1 MELLLKLCTWRN
13 LALAAAAVAV
23 IYSAGR
29 MQEYPRRWYR
39 DWRYPPQGHVGAEG
53 DEIMRLKEKRE
64 SDELGRR
71 HERVLTLLTQAE
83 TEGFDVSALRRKA
96 DAALQLNSA
105 RYRRKAVLLLA
116 EVELE
121 APRKKAKYRP
131 LYPAGDDE
139 EEIPADV
146 PGRRVEGRRR

>member
-1 MELLLKLCTWRN
+1 MELLLKVCTWRN
-13 LALAAAAVAV
+13 LALAAAAGAFL
-23 IYSAGR
+23 YAAGR
-29 MQEYPRRWYR
+29 VQEYPRRWYR
-39 DWRYPPQGHVGAEG
+39 GWRYPPQGNAAPAG
-53 DEIMRLKEKRE
+53 DEIMMLKEKRE
-64 SDELGRR
+64 SAELSLR
-71 HERVLTLLTQAE
+71 HQKVLATLAQAE
-83 TEGFDVSALRRKA
+83 AEGFDVSALRRKA
-96 DAALQLNSA
+96 DMALQLDSA

>member
-105 RYRRKAVLLLA
+105 RYRRKAVLMLS
-116 EVELE
+116 EVELYV
-121 APRKKAKYRP
+121 PHKKVQYLP
-131 LYPAGDDE
+131 LYPEGDE
-139 EEIPADV
+139 EEVPADV
-146 PGRRVEGRRR
+146 PGQKVGQRHP

>member
-1 MELLLKLCTWRN
+1 VELLLKLCTWRN

-105 RYRRKAVLLLA
+105 RYRRKAVLMLS
-116 EVELE
+116 EVELYV
-121 APRKKAKYRP
+121 PHKKVQYLP
-131 LYPAGDDE
+131 LYPEGDE
-139 EEIPADV
+139 EEVPADV
-146 PGRRVEGRRR
+146 PGQKVGQRHP